1 MAYPVADAH
10 CDLLSKIMTDQADFS
25 SPRPGQMVS
34 RDGLKTGGVRL
45 QVFALWYDPR
55 LGSSPLVQ
63 CRSMA
68 AEYRRLLADYP
79 ELRSV
84 SAGHE
89 PKAGEV
95 ETALVLEGGEAL
107 LEKGASLLEF
117 WEAGVLAL
125 SLTWN
130 VDNPLAGAAE
140 GRTGYGLTA
149 LGKQMVLE
157 AKRLSMAVDV
167 SHLSDKGI
175 RDILDMRD
183 VPVFASHSNC
193 RSVFNCR
200 RSLPDETIRR
210 ISDRGGVVGVN
221 FFHEHLGT
229 PFPSTKEAAAQLRH
243 LADVGGITCCA
254 IGSDFD
260 GIPYGL
266 SDLQTSGEF
275 QRLVPALKNAGFSED
290 EIEMVLYKNLRGFL
304 RGLSVGSTG

>member
-1 MAYPVADAH
+1 MIYLVADAH

-25 SPRPGQMVS
+25 VPRPGQMVS

-55 LGSSPLVQ
+55 LESSPLVQ
-63 CRSMA
+63 CRSMV
-68 AEYRRLLADYP
+68 AEYRKLLADYP
-79 ELRSV
+79 ELRRV
-84 SAGHE
+84 SASQE
-89 PKAGEV
+89 PKAGEI

-107 LEKGASLLEF
+107 LEKDASLLEF

-130 VDNPLAGAAE
+130 IDNPLAGAAE
-140 GRTGYGLTA
+140 GRARYGLTA
-149 LGKQMVLE
+149 LGKQIVLE
-157 AKRLSMAVDV
+157 AARLGMAIDI
-167 SHLSDKGI
+167 SHLSDEGI
-175 RDILDMRD
+175 HDILDMKD
-183 VPVFASHSNC
+183 VLVFASHSNC

-200 RSLPDETIRR
+200 RSLPDDTIRR
-210 ISDRGGVVGVN
+210 ISDRGGVVGIN

-229 PFPSTKEAAAQLRH
+229 PFPSTKEVATQLRH

-266 SDLQTSGEF
+266 SNLPTSGEF
-275 QRLVPALKNAGFSED
+275 QRLVPALKSEGFSED

-304 RGLSVGSTG
+304 CGLSLGLTG

>member
-1 MAYPVADAH
+1 M
-10 CDLLSKIMTDQADFS
+10 
-25 SPRPGQMVS
+25 
-34 RDGLKTGGVRL
+34 
-45 QVFALWYDPR
+45 
-55 LGSSPLVQ
+55 
-63 CRSMA
+63 
-68 AEYRRLLADYP
+68 
-79 ELRSV
+79 
-84 SAGHE
+84 
-89 PKAGEV
+89 
-95 ETALVLEGGEAL
+95 
-107 LEKGASLLEF
+107 
-117 WEAGVLAL
+117 
-125 SLTWN
+125 
-130 VDNPLAGAAE
+130 DNPLAGAAE
-140 GRTGYGLTA
+140 GRTGNGLTA

-157 AKRLSMAVDV
+157 AKHLGMAIDV

-266 SDLQTSGEF
+266 SNLQTSGEF

-304 RGLSVGSTG
+304 CGLSVDPTG